1 MKRLGTV
8 ILVLAGFIGGIAFVY
23 SCGGGSSSQSG
34 NLTWPSPVAATGQ
47 TVSYADSD
55 DGALQT
61 GVVWPDPRFT
71 DNGDGTVTDN
81 LTGLVWLK
89 DANCFG
95 TKNWGSAVIDANQLA
110 SGSCSLS
117 DGSAAGD
124 WRLPNAKE
132 LQSLLHYGKYDP
144 ALPNTAGTGKWT
156 EGDPFT
162 GVQSDYYWSGTTY
175 SSTISIAWSVHLYMG
190 DIYHDV
196 KTSAYY
202 VWPVRDST

>member
-1 MKRLGTV
+1 MICKVGFDPLKFTSPLQSRQLSYRIIPSIWEDGAQNIGIKLTDRLPTEGGFCFLGRGTMKRLGTV

-47 TVSYADSD
+47 ITSYAGSD

-61 GVVWPDPRFT
+61 GVAWPDPRFT
-71 DNGDGTVTDN
+71 DNVDGTVTDN

-89 DANCFG
+89 NANCFVQ
-95 TKNWGSAVIDANQLA
+95 TNWTSAIIDANQLA

-124 WRLPNAKE
+124 WRLPNR
-132 LQSLLHYGKYDP
+132 
-144 ALPNTAGTGKWT
+144 
-156 EGDPFT
+156 
-162 GVQSDYYWSGTTY
+162 SGM
-175 SSTISIAWSVHLYMG
+175 S
-190 DIYHDV
+190 
-196 KTSAYY
+196 
-202 VWPVRDST
+202 